1 MKKLL
6 YIAILFSII
15 SCDNYPKRID
25 PIKKQDQDWRTKL
38 EEDDSSIGKIMPL
51 IRGDKDKIVFRL
63 LEITKNV
70 NYKYEKGLYIISA
83 YPTKE
88 ESNIFASIVYEITF
102 KEKEINTLKVKY
114 KYHDTADQDMKDRV
128 FEYMKTRTI
137 LNF

>member
-1 MKKLL
+1 ML
-6 YIAILFSII
+6 SII
-15 SCDNYPKRID
+15 SCDSYPKRIE
-25 PIKKQDQDWRTKL
+25 PVKVQDEDWRTKL
-38 EEDDSSIGKIMPL
+38 DEDESSIGKKMPL

-63 LEITKNV
+63 LEITSNV
-70 NYKYEKGLYIISA
+70 NYKYEKGIYIISG

-88 ESNIFASIVYEITF
+88 ESSIFSSIVYEITF

-114 KYHDTADQDMKDRV
+114 KYHDSVDQDIKDQV